1 MISLQPSRAWWEVN
15 WLYKSTRC
23 WRKGATP
30 VNNQILSQEE
40 IDALLKGN
48 GDHSLTAFERDA
60 LGEIGNIAFGAAAT
74 ALSSLL
80 NRRIELNTPNVD
92 LVTMEQLRQENPGN
106 CVMTEV
112 DYKKGLVGSN
122 FMILQMIDAAIIA
135 DLMMGGDGSNP
146 KSEINE
152 MELSAVGEAMNV
164 MMGSAS
170 TSMSTLF
177 ARRVEIDPP
186 RVYIKDLTE
195 SDASLAPAS
204 QGDLVRVSFQFFV
217 EELIDSRLMLLIPLE
232 FAREMAGCL
241 SQEFAMAS
249 AAAEVAEVA
258 ETEPVQEEPPKAA
271 APPPPPATE
280 KPASSSVVVQP
291 VQFTPIT
298 PAPSSRENGNIGL
311 LMDVML
317 QLSVELGGTRMKI
330 KDILE
335 LGIGSI
341 VELDRLAGEPVDIL
355 VNGKLIAKG
364 EVVVIDENFGVK
376 VTDILNPIERV
387 NSLQ

>member
-1 MISLQPSRAWWEVN
+1 MS
-15 WLYKSTRC
+15 
-23 WRKGATP
+23 
-30 VNNQILSQEE
+30 NQILSQEE

-92 LVTMEQLRQENPGN
+92 LVTMEQLKQENPGA
-106 CVMTEV
+106 CVLTEV
-112 DYKKGLVGSN
+112 DYKKGLAGSN

-135 DLMMGGDGSNP
+135 DLMMGGDGANP

-186 RVYIKDLTE
+186 RVYIKDMNE
-195 SDASLAPAS
+195 PDVDLAPAS
-204 QGDLVRVSFQFFV
+204 QGDLVRASFQFFI
-217 EELIDSRLMLLIPLE
+217 EDLIDSRLMLLIPLE
-232 FAREMAGCL
+232 FARDMADCL
-241 SQEFAMAS
+241 NQETMISQPAPVAAKAPDAGRPQ
-249 AAAEVAEVA
+249 AAAGSPA
-258 ETEPVQEEPPKAA
+258 
-271 APPPPPATE
+271 ATE
-280 KPASSSVVVQP
+280 MSASSSVMVQP
-291 VQFTPIT
+291 VQFAPI
-298 PAPSSRENGNIGL
+298 APMPTGRETGNIGL
-311 LMDVML
+311 LMDVTL
-317 QLSVELGGTRMKI
+317 QLSVELGGARMKI

-335 LGIGSI
+335 LGVGSI

-355 VNGKLIAKG
+355 VNSKLIAKG

>member
-1 MISLQPSRAWWEVN
+1 M
-15 WLYKSTRC
+15 
-23 WRKGATP
+23 
-30 VNNQILSQEE
+30 NNQILSQEE

-152 MELSAVGEAMNV
+152 MELSAVGKAMNV

>member
-1 MISLQPSRAWWEVN
+1 M
-15 WLYKSTRC
+15 
-23 WRKGATP
+23 
-30 VNNQILSQEE
+30 NNQILSQEE

-60 LGEIGNIAFGAAAT
+60 LGEIGNIAFGSAAT

-80 NRRIELNTPNVD
+80 NRRIELNTPSVD
-92 LVTMEQLRQENPGN
+92 LVTMEQLKQENPGA
-106 CVMTEV
+106 CILTEV
-112 DYKKGLVGSN
+112 DYKKGLTGSN
-122 FMILQMIDAAIIA
+122 FMILQMIDASIIG
-135 DLMMGGDGSNP
+135 DLMMGGDGSSP
-146 KSEINE
+146 KTEISE

-177 ARRVEIDPP
+177 GRRVEIDPP
-186 RVYIKDLTE
+186 RVNIKDLAE
-195 SDASLAPAS
+195 PEAVLAPAS
-204 QGDLVRVSFQFFV
+204 EGDLVRVSFQFFI
-217 EELIDSRLMLLIPLE
+217 EDLIDSRMMLLIPLE
-232 FAREMAGCL
+232 FAREMADCMN
-241 SQEFAMAS
+241 QETQPAPAPTPTAS
-249 AAAEVAEVA
+249 KTVEQDRVAN
-258 ETEPVQEEPPKAA
+258 
-271 APPPPPATE
+271 PPPASPE
-280 KPASSSVVVQP
+280 PSVSPSVMVQP
-291 VQFTPIT
+291 VQFTPIAPT
-298 PAPSSRENGNIGL
+298 PSSRENGNIGL
-311 LMDVML
+311 LMDVTL
-317 QLSVELGGTRMKI
+317 QLSVELGGARMKI

>member
-1 MISLQPSRAWWEVN
+1 M
-15 WLYKSTRC
+15 
-23 WRKGATP
+23 
-30 VNNQILSQEE
+30 
-40 IDALLKGN
+40 
-48 GDHSLTAFERDA
+48 
-60 LGEIGNIAFGAAAT
+60 
-74 ALSSLL
+74 
-80 NRRIELNTPNVD
+80 
-92 LVTMEQLRQENPGN
+92 
-106 CVMTEV
+106 
-112 DYKKGLVGSN
+112 
-122 FMILQMIDAAIIA
+122 
-135 DLMMGGDGSNP
+135 
-146 KSEINE
+146 
-152 MELSAVGEAMNV
+152 
-164 MMGSAS
+164 
-170 TSMSTLF
+170 
-177 ARRVEIDPP
+177 
-186 RVYIKDLTE
+186 
-195 SDASLAPAS
+195 
-204 QGDLVRVSFQFFV
+204 
-217 EELIDSRLMLLIPLE
+217 MLLIPLE